1 VNYSRSASFSF
12 LLTIQALACHKTAA
26 RAFCVPS
33 AGRAQAERQ
42 AGRKGKARASQA
54 GRTQSRTQAGQ
65 AGRAQGQAQ
74 SRTQGQGKPKGQGQA
89 GRKPSLAKPETRKPD
104 KARQSPSNPDQAIA
118 VQGYGKARQ
127 GAGKPRQGAGKGKV
141 GKALQGAGRLCRT
154 SRKGKAQ
161 AKRASRKPE
170 AQRARQAWRR
180 LSSGRDFCA
189 FFCPFSPVFRPHR
202 VLLWAQGQAR
212 YRRTVNI
219 SGARLFLYGAAVNF
233 GRGRLPLWA
242 RPYSGAD
249 GADLFGAE
257 ALGQTARK

>member
-1 VNYSRSASFSF
+1 LPATKRRQGLFAYLPPDAPKPDVKPDA
-12 LLTIQALACHKTAA
+12 
-26 RAFCVPS
+26 
-33 AGRAQAERQ
+33 RQ
-42 AGRKGKARASQA
+42 A
-54 GRTQSRTQAGQ
+54 
-65 AGRAQGQAQ
+65 
-74 SRTQGQGKPKGQGQA
+74 KPKGQGQA
-89 GRKPSLAKPETRKPD
+89 GRKPSQAKPETRKPD
-104 KARQSPSNPDQAIA
+104 KARQSPSKPDQALA

-127 GAGKPRQGAGKGKV
+127 GAGKPRQGARKGKA

-189 FFCPFSPVFRPHR
+189 FFRPFSPVSRPHR

-249 GADLFGAE
+249 GADPFGAE
-257 ALGQTARK
+257 ALGQTARKMNVAEG